1 MDTIDTNSQGMWD
14 SRFSKRIYAYGKL
27 PNAFFAQ
34 ELSKIRT
41 AGILLPA
48 EGEGR
53 NAVHALKNGWNVIAF
68 DQSEKGREK
77 ALSLAAENGV
87 ELDYTIADA
96 NNFQCPVLVD
106 VLACTYLHL
115 PSPNAE
121 SVYARLNNF
130 LAPQGNLI
138 FEAFSTKNIGM
149 GSGGPQTES
158 MCFTVSQVK
167 ALFENFNHVEVWEE
181 KINLEEG
188 LYHSGES
195 WVIRAKGTK

>member
-1 MDTIDTNSQGMWD
+1 MDTTETNSQEMWD

-34 ELSKIRT
+34 ELKKIRI

-53 NAVHALKNGWNVIAF
+53 NAVYALKNGWNVIAF

-77 ALSLAAENGV
+77 ALSLAEENGV

-96 NNFQCPVLVD
+96 SSFQCPVLVD
-106 VLACTYLHL
+106 VLAYTYFHL
-115 PSPNAE
+115 PSPKAE
-121 SVYARLNNF
+121 SVYAHLNNF

-158 MCFTVSQVK
+158 MCFTVNQVK
-167 ALFENFNHVEVWEE
+167 ALFGDFTHVEVWEE
-181 KINLEEG
+181 KVNLQEG

-195 WVIRAKGTK
+195 WVIRARATK

>member
-1 MDTIDTNSQGMWD
+1 MWD

-87 ELDYTIADA
+87 VLDYTIAEV
-96 NNFQCPVLVD
+96 VLSSSTQAEHD
-106 VLACTYLHL
+106 PATLVLTQ
-115 PSPNAE
+115 S
-121 SVYARLNNF
+121 RLR
-130 LAPQGNLI
+130 
-138 FEAFSTKNIGM
+138 
-149 GSGGPQTES
+149 
-158 MCFTVSQVK
+158 
-167 ALFENFNHVEVWEE
+167 VE
-181 KINLEEG
+181 I
-188 LYHSGES
+188 SAS
-195 WVIRAKGTK
+195 

>member
-1 MDTIDTNSQGMWD
+1 MDTTETNSQEMWD

-34 ELSKIRT
+34 ELKKIRT

-77 ALSLAAENGV
+77 ALSLAEENGV

-96 NNFQCPVLVD
+96 SSFQCPVLVD
-106 VLACTYLHL
+106 VLAYTYFHL
-115 PSPNAE
+115 PSPKAE
-121 SVYARLNNF
+121 SVYAHLNNF

-158 MCFTVSQVK
+158 MCFTVNQVK
-167 ALFENFNHVEVWEE
+167 ALFGDFTHVEVWEE
-181 KINLEEG
+181 KVNLQEG

-195 WVIRAKGTK
+195 WVIRARATK